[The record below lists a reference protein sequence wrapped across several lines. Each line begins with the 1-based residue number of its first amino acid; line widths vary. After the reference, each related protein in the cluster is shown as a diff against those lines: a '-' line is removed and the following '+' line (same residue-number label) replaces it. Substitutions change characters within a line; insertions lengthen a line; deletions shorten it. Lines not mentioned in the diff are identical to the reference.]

1 MLYCSGHHKIGE
13 IALDPSSSRKTIIA
27 DFSLMLIALFWGL
40 GFVAMK
46 DALESF
52 SPFWLLTLRFF
63 SGTALMALIF
73 IKRLR
78 SLSRDDLKAGSIIG
92 LFLFL
97 GFATQTVGLKYTT
110 PGKQAFLT
118 ATYVVI
124 VPFLSWIFRRK
135 SPGLLSFLSSA
146 ICLAGMAMLTLQGGQ
161 AANLGDLLTLTCA
174 LFFACHILAIEHFAR
189 DRDPIILAVI
199 QIGIVGL
206 LSFPMA
212 LSFETWTGFG
222 GGDGLGSIAFT
233 VIFCTVLAFIVQ
245 NTAQKFTP
253 STHTAIIMSMESV
266 FGALA
271 GIYFLGEIFTA
282 RMAAGCG
289 LIFFAVLLTEAGP
302 SLLKAFSGLFP
313 AEEKI

>member
-1 MLYCSGHHKIGE
+1 
-13 IALDPSSSRKTIIA
+13 
-27 DFSLMLIALFWGL
+27 MLIALFWGL

-124 VPFLSWIFRRK
+124 VPFLSWMFRRK

-161 AANLGDLLTLTCA
+161 TANLGDLLTLVCA

>member
-1 MLYCSGHHKIGE
+1 M
-13 IALDPSSSRKTIIA
+13 DPSSSRKTIIA

>member
-1 MLYCSGHHKIGE
+1 M
-13 IALDPSSSRKTIIA
+13 DPSSSRQTIIA

-73 IKRLR
+73 IKRIR

-124 VPFLSWIFRRK
+124 VPFLSWMFRRK

-161 AANLGDLLTLTCA
+161 TANLGDLLTLVCA

>member
-13 IALDPSSSRKTIIA
+13 IVLDPSSSRQTIIA

-124 VPFLSWIFRRK
+124 VPFLSWMFRRK

-161 AANLGDLLTLTCA
+161 TANLGDLLTLVCA

>member
-1 MLYCSGHHKIGE
+1 M
-13 IALDPSSSRKTIIA
+13 DPSSSRQTIIA

-124 VPFLSWIFRRK
+124 VPFLSWMFRRK

-161 AANLGDLLTLTCA
+161 TANLGDLLTLVCA

>member
-1 MLYCSGHHKIGE
+1 M
-13 IALDPSSSRKTIIA
+13 DPSSSRQTIIA

-73 IKRLR
+73 IKRIR

-161 AANLGDLLTLTCA
+161 TANLGDLLTLVCA

-289 LIFFAVLLTEAGP
+289 LIFLGVVLTEAGP